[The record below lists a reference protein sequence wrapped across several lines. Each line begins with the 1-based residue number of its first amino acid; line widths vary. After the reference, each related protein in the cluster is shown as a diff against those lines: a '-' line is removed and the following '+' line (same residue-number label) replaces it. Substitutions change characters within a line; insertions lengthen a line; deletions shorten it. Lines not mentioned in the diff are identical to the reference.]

1 MTGGD
6 LFVECLKAQGVSVIF
21 GLPGNHLDTVYES
34 LYNNQ
39 DSIAALCHTTRRRC
53 GIYGGWLRTRN
64 R

>member
-6 LFVECLKAQGVSVIF
+6 LFVEGLKAQGVSVIF

-39 DSIAALCHTTRRRC
+39 GRHPT
-53 GIYGGWLRTRN
+53 LRDTP
-64 R
+64 